1 MDPKL
6 RIGTRLPLTELWRD
20 DGFTTQSRG
29 RFLTKDDIT
38 NLLRA
43 GSMQFVVAD
52 VGLPLRWIQ
61 IHECYKFW
69 KQEVKSH
76 LASPNLRLALD
87 QFPDGYCYFASQW
100 AARSGE
106 VAIVVL
112 EKSH

>member
-6 RIGTRLPLTELWRD
+6 RSVTRLPLTELWRD

-43 GSMQFVVAD
+43 GSIQFVVAD
-52 VGLPLRWIQ
+52 VGLPLRWILLR
-61 IHECYKFW
+61 ECYPFW
-69 KQEVKSH
+69 KEEVKPH
-76 LASPNLRLALD
+76 LATPKSTVVLD
-87 QFPDGYCYFASQW
+87 EFPDGYCYFASQW
-100 AARSGE
+100 AAKPGE

-112 EKSH
+112 EKRH